1 MLNAV
6 SDCFFSR
13 SSRFHRI
20 LLFKPLI
27 SFHHFHTCVTHH
39 YELLGYFDSLIQQS
53 LTLQQARQIHSQI
66 FVTDAHRSPFLAS
79 RLISLYSRFGLVSD
93 ARKVF
98 SLVPFD
104 ELQNLLLWNSIIR
117 ANVTYGYYEFAVQL
131 YVAMRKLGFLPDG
144 FTLPLV
150 IRACSNVGATGFCN
164 IVHCHVLQMGFW
176 NHLHVVNELLSMYGK
191 LGKMEYACHLFD
203 RMLVRSLVSWN
214 TMVSGYA
221 LSCDPVGASR
231 IFKRMELEGLQP
243 NSVTWTSL
251 LSSHARCGFYDKTL
265 KLFKLMRTRG
275 VEISAEGLAV
285 VLSVCADMVD
295 VDRGSEIHGYV
306 VKGGYED
313 YLFVKNALIGGYGK
327 HEHLKDAHKVFFE
340 MKARNLVSWNA
351 LISAYAESGLCDE
364 AYALFLQMEK
374 LDSYLLVRPNV
385 ISWSAVICGFASK
398 GRCEESLELFR
409 QMQLCRVIANC
420 VTISS
425 VLSVCAEL
433 AALNL
438 GRELHGYAI
447 RIQMDDNI
455 LVGNGLINMY
465 MKCGGFKEGHLVFDN
480 IKGRDIISWNSLIG
494 GYGIHGLGERS
505 LRTFDEMLEAGMKP
519 DNISFVAVLSACSHA
534 GLVAAGRG
542 LFNRMASEF
551 GIKPNVEHYAC
562 MVDLLG
568 RAGLLQEA
576 SDIVRNMPIEPNDC
590 VWGALLNSCRMH
602 RDTDIAEETESNIL
616 TLKSE
621 ITGSF
626 MLLSNIYAASG
637 RWEDSA
643 RVRVSAKS
651 KGLKKTPGQSWIEVR
666 KKFYSFSAGSI
677 LHLRQDETYG
687 ILEELTR
694 QMTSINKRYSCL
706 NQQCIDDES
715 ELLLVTN

>member
-1 MLNAV
+1 MLCLHR
-6 SDCFFSR
+6 CFSLP
-13 SSRFHRI
+13 SHFHPIRR
-20 LLFKPLI
+20 LTPKHTPLI
-27 SFHHFHTCVTHH
+27 SYLPFHSCEPHH
-39 YELLGYFDSLIQQS
+39 NELLDYFNSLLQRS

-66 FVTDAHRSPFLAS
+66 FITDAHRSPFLAS
-79 RLISLYSRFGLVSD
+79 RLVSIYSRFGLVFD

-98 SLVPFD
+98 CLVPFD
-104 ELQNLLLWNSIIR
+104 GLQNLLLWNSIIR
-117 ANVTYGYYEFAVQL
+117 ANVTHGYYEFAVRL
-131 YVAMRKLGFLPDG
+131 YVAMRKFGFWPDG

-150 IRACSNVGATGFCN
+150 IRACTNVGVNSLCN

-191 LGKMEYACHLFD
+191 FGKMDHACHLFD
-203 RMLVRSLVSWN
+203 GMPVRSVVSWN
-214 TMVSGYA
+214 TMLSGYA

-251 LSSHARCGFYDKTL
+251 LSSHARCGFYDETL
-265 KLFKLMRTRG
+265 ELFMLMRTEG
-275 VEISAEGLAV
+275 VEISAEALAV
-285 VLSVCADMVD
+285 LLSVCADMVD
-295 VDRGSEIHGYV
+295 VDRGNEIHGYV
-306 VKGGYED
+306 VKGGYEN
-313 YLFVKNALIGGYGK
+313 YLFVKNALIGAYGK
-327 HEHLKDAHKVFFE
+327 HEHLRDAHKVFSE

-351 LISAYAESGLCDE
+351 LISAYAESGLCDK
-364 AYALFLQMEK
+364 AYAVFLEMERS
-374 LDSYLLVRPNV
+374 DSYSLARPNV

-398 GRCEESLELFR
+398 GRCEDSLELFR
-409 QMQLCRVIANC
+409 QMQVCRVITNC

-447 RIQMDDNI
+447 RTQMDDSI
-455 LVGNGLINMY
+455 L
-465 MKCGGFKEGHLVFDN
+465 
-480 IKGRDIISWNSLIG
+480 GRDIISWNSLIG

-519 DNISFVAVLSACSHA
+519 DNITFVAVLSACSHA
-534 GLVAAGRG
+534 GLLAAGRR

-576 SDIVRNMPIEPNDC
+576 SNIVRNMPIEPNEC

-602 RDTDIAEETESNIL
+602 RVTDIAEETASNIL

-666 KKFYSFSAGSI
+666 KKFYTFSAGSV
-677 LHLRQDETYG
+677 LHLRQDEIYG
-687 ILEELTR
+687 ILEELTL
-694 QMTSINKRYSCL
+694 QMTSANEPNSCL
-706 NQQCIDDES
+706 SQQCIDDRS
-715 ELLLVTN
+715 ELLLVAN